1 MCVFNLL
8 LMKKSRNN
16 NMTKTKTTHNGKK
29 VATFV
34 QQDSYELYFSRPTP
48 GTKSASTFLNV
59 TGFNPNTG
67 QENKVQLDG
76 RAVAQLRK
84 LLATN

>member
-1 MCVFNLL
+1 
-8 LMKKSRNN
+8 
-16 NMTKTKTTHNGKK
+16 MTKTKTTHNGKK

-34 QQDSYELYFSRPTP
+34 QQDSFELYFSRPTP

-67 QENKVQLDG
+67 AENKVQLDG

-84 LLATN
+84 LLAAS

>member
-1 MCVFNLL
+1 
-8 LMKKSRNN
+8 
-16 NMTKTKTTHNGKK
+16 MTKTKTTHNGKK

-34 QQDSYELYFSRPTP
+34 QQDSFELYFSRPTA

-67 QENKVQLDG
+67 TVNKVQPDG

-84 LLATN
+84 VLAAN

>member
-1 MCVFNLL
+1 
-8 LMKKSRNN
+8 MKKSRNN
-16 NMTKTKTTHNGKK
+16 NTMTKTKTTHNGKK

-34 QQDSYELYFSRPTP
+34 QQDSYELYFSRPSA
-48 GTKSASTFLNV
+48 GTKSVSTFLNV

-84 LLATN
+84 LLAAS